1 MTRQHHNPCLIGL
14 DVKPRRPVT
23 RRNRYRSTST
33 STSTYRR
40 WLVPAFLA
48 LLLITGTLFITAGTR

>member
-33 STSTYRR
+33 STYRR